1 MPGNKK
7 PRKKYKPK
15 QVMLNAHEWAVES
28 ATPLTQHD
36 SYVVDWTLKNNAAFE
51 KLMRGEARRAE
62 LDVLIAAR
70 NICEAISVTKFSA
83 VDDDTATLARSET
96 ALKDICA
103 RANAGK
109 GTAMKAAEMQAI
121 RDLMVLHDTLLENVS
136 VREFE
141 IALAYAK
148 REIAS
153 ERASKVKG
161 VPV

>member
-28 ATPLTQHD
+28 ATPLAQHD

-51 KLMRGEARRAE
+51 KLMRGEARHAE

-70 NICEAISVTKFSA
+70 NICEAISVTKFKA
-83 VDDDTATLARSET
+83 VDDDTGTLTRSKV
-96 ALKDICA
+96 AIADICA

-109 GTAMKAAEMQAI
+109 GTAMKAPEMQAM
-121 RDLMVLHDTLLENVS
+121 RDLMVMHDTLLENVS

-141 IALAYAK
+141 EALAYAK
-148 REIAS
+148 DEIRS
-153 ERASKVKG
+153 GRADKLKG
-161 VPV
+161 VPI

>member
-15 QVMLNAHEWAVES
+15 KVLLNAHEWVVES
-28 ATPLTQHD
+28 ITPLTQHA

-62 LDVLIAAR
+62 IDVLMAAR
-70 NICEAISVTKFSA
+70 NICEAISVTKFKA
-83 VDDDTATLARSET
+83 VDDDTGTLARSKV
-96 ALKDICA
+96 AIADICA

-121 RDLMVLHDTLLENVS
+121 RDLMVMHDMLLENVN
-136 VREFE
+136 VGEFE
-141 IALAYAK
+141 VALAYAK
-148 REIAS
+148 KEITS
-153 ERASKVKG
+153 GRADKLKG
-161 VPV
+161 IPV

>member
-15 QVMLNAHEWAVES
+15 QIMLNAHEWAVES

-70 NICEAISVTKFSA
+70 NICEAISVTKFNA
-83 VDDDTATLARSET
+83 TDDDIGTLVRSEA
-96 ALKDICA
+96 ALKDICT
-103 RANAGK
+103 RANAGR
-109 GTAMKAAEMQAI
+109 GTAMKAAEIQAL
-121 RDLMVLHDTLLENVS
+121 RDLMVMHDALLENVS

-141 IALAYAK
+141 IALAYARK
-148 REIAS
+148 EMVAG
-153 ERASKVKG
+153 RANKVRG
-161 VPV
+161 IPA